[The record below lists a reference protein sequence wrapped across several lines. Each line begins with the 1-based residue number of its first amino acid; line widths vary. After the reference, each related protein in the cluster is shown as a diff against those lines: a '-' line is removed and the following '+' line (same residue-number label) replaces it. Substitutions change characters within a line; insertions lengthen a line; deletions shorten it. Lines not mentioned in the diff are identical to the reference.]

1 MIDSMFQ
8 NETDQVMDD
17 RVKRLLPEQPK
28 ESSFSL
34 WKLMSAPVRGIA
46 TGGLEASA
54 SGSDIMHAY
63 GKTVAGYGS
72 LADPSLLF
80 DQKEFDLR
88 KEAGQ
93 ESQDQIQTGEAF
105 SSETGD
111 TLREKAKLFAPDPA
125 TASKAEQLVFG
136 FSRAASKAI
145 GYSALAGPVAGSVM
159 FGTDEGLT
167 TSSELKDQGVDF
179 GTRTGVAVVHG
190 VASAA
195 QVALPAAGNTVG
207 QTVGLAVAGGPVA
220 YVAEMQA
227 TKQIL
232 QNAGQEQLA
241 SQYDPFDPVGL
252 SVSTLLPFAFGGL
265 VHYTRAKGAQAG
277 KAAGIQTD
285 PALAKK
291 LSEMDVSARRN
302 MKYNDPALDAY
313 AVQAA
318 IRECIPPEALLAIKN
333 AGEKSNPTQVSKK
346 NARGVMQFV
355 ELTWKEFGNGDITD
369 PINSIDAGAKFLKT
383 LIKQYKG
390 NVRAAIAH
398 YNGGNA
404 AGRAVMDGRLP
415 PAAETRNYL
424 KRIDK
429 FMAGHVTKRVVSE
442 TPELVD
448 AARVQLVKETV
459 DSWNLADPKDISAA
473 NDHLNAILRATDQ
486 MGYGRHVEVAANVQ
500 KLSQARVLDELIN
513 RFETTRASLVEDTAQ
528 VLDRKGV
535 SAIKEK
541 ITGLEAEMKS
551 LSVKDMAR
559 EFQTTEKLK
568 FRDAMNKAQK
578 TIDTR
583 INDIQKKIDGY
594 TRRLIASKNADKTS
608 SELREIDTAINHAKA
623 ARQSL
628 DVPTPKASALAVKQA
643 IDGFGR
649 QDVSTQAFMPEIAT
663 TARKGP
669 VRAREVPAAKY
680 PETGLNERV
689 SEIEQLSP
697 DMLVHIE
704 GMDQPMK
711 LSEAMEA
718 VRNEV
723 ARDVKDIPLIQA
735 AAECFLRTAE

>member
-1 MIDSMFQ
+1 MFQ

-17 RVKRLLPEQPK
+17 RVKRPLPEQPK

-34 WKLMSAPVRGIA
+34 WKLMSAPVRGVA
-46 TGGLEASA
+46 TGGFEAGA

-93 ESQDQIQTGEAF
+93 ESRDQIQTGEAF

-145 GYSALAGPVAGSVM
+145 GYSALAGPVVGSVM

-265 VHYTRAKGAQAG
+265 VHYTRANGAKAG
-277 KAAGIQTD
+277 KAAEIQTD
-285 PALAKK
+285 PALVKK
-291 LSEMDVSARRN
+291 LSEMDVSVRRN
-302 MKYNDPALDAY
+302 MKYNDPSLDAY
-313 AVQAA
+313 AVHAA
-318 IRECIPPEALLAIKN
+318 TREGIPPEALLAIKN
-333 AGEKSNPTQVSKK
+333 AGERSNSTQVSSA
-346 NARGVMQFV
+346 NAKGVMQFIKS
-355 ELTWKEFGNGDITD
+355 TWDAFGRGDITD

-398 YNGGNA
+398 YNGGDA
-404 AGRAVMDGRLP
+404 AGRAVMEGRLP

-424 KRIDK
+424 KRTDE
-429 FMAGHVTKRVVSE
+429 FMAGHVAKRAVSE

-459 DSWNLADPKDISAA
+459 DSWNLADPKDIRAA
-473 NDHLNAILRATDQ
+473 NDHLSAILKATDQ
-486 MGYGRHVEVAANVQ
+486 IGYGRNVEVAANVE
-500 KLSQARVLDELIN
+500 KLSQARVLDEFIN

-541 ITGLEAEMKS
+541 ITGLETEMKS
-551 LSVKDMAR
+551 FSVKDMAR

-568 FRDAMNKAQK
+568 FRDAMIKAQK
-578 TIDTR
+578 TVDTR

-594 TRRLIASKNADKTS
+594 TRRLNASENAYKTS
-608 SELREIDTAINHAKA
+608 SELREIDAAINHAKA

-643 IDGFGR
+643 IDGFGV
-649 QDVSTQAFMPEIAT
+649 QDVPKEVFRPEIAT
-663 TARKGP
+663 TARKEP
-669 VRAREVPAAKY
+669 VIAREAGVSKY

-689 SEIEQLSP
+689 SEIERLAP

-704 GMDQPMK
+704 GMDQPVK

-718 VRNEV
+718 VRNEA